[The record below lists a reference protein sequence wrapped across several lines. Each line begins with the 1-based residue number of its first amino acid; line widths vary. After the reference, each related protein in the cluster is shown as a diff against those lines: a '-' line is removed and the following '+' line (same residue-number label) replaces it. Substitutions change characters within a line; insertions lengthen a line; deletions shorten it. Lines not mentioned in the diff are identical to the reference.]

1 MCSQRVPGSHNLL
14 TVWTLLGEPRKVNLS
29 MSGYSGLVL
38 VGLGAIFTLLSL
50 GHGSSGQMD
59 SEILFSQG
67 VAGGAKM
74 KPKNAILI
82 G

>member
-1 MCSQRVPGSHNLL
+1 MVRYHMHPQSSAGLL
-14 TVWTLLGEPRKVNLS
+14 LHSTVRTGVDKPLEVNLS
-29 MSGYSGLVL
+29 MS
-38 VGLGAIFTLLSL
+38 SL

-74 KPKNAILI
+74 KPKNTILI